1 MLRTVFAGFITVL
14 GLVAVVGCTGDDAQD
29 VAGTGGSTGGTQ
41 SGGATGGTGGS
52 SGANAGTGASG
63 STGAG
68 ASGGVSGSVGTGG
81 SGGVSGGVGGSAGV
95 SAGNGGSAGVAVAG
109 IGGGDAAG
117 SASIGGSAGVGGAT
131 GGAGNGSAG
140 AGGTTGGAGAA
151 SGGSAGTA
159 GSSGGGG
166 SAGSSGVT
174 THVFLLFGQS
184 NMAGYARATDADK
197 MENPRIR
204 VLGFDQCAAT
214 GRMNNQ
220 WDVAVPPLH
229 ECGPGAVGPG
239 DWFSKTLIQKLPAND
254 TILLVPCALSGQAI
268 SVFSKGTDKYTWM
281 VNRVKAAQQM
291 GGVVEGMLFHQGES
305 DCGNSGWPAKVKQL
319 VTDLRTDLAIGNVPF
334 LAGELPPASA
344 CNNHNPLV
352 NQLPSQ
358 ITNAH
363 VISAQG
369 LNLDPADT
377 QWNMHFGHDDTVELG
392 KRYEAKMAEL
402 LGL

>member
-1 MLRTVFAGFITVL
+1 MTKTALGRLLTAL
-14 GLVAVVGCTGDDAQD
+14 GLVVLGCAADDPRDATGS
-29 VAGTGGSTGGTQ
+29 GGSGGTLG
-41 SGGATGGTGGS
+41 SGATAGSGASGGS
-52 SGANAGTGASG
+52 SGSTAGTSQSG

-68 ASGGVSGSVGTGG
+68 ATGGTSGSTGAGATGGASGAGASGGTGG
-81 SGGVSGGVGGSAGV
+81 TAAAAGMGAGGSAG
-95 SAGNGGSAGVAVAG
+95 AATAGSAG
-109 IGGGDAAG
+109 AA
-117 SASIGGSAGVGGAT
+117 GAT
-131 GGAGNGSAG
+131 GGAGTGSGGEGG
-140 AGGTTGGAGAA
+140 ATGGGSGAGAA
-151 SGGSAGTA
+151 GSGGSAGT
-159 GSSGGGG
+159 GGAGG
-166 SAGSSGVT
+166 SAGSGVT
-174 THVFLLFGQS
+174 NHVFLLFGQS
-184 NMAGYARATDADK
+184 NMAGYARATAADK
-197 MENPRIR
+197 VEDPRIQ
-204 VLGFDQCAAT
+204 VLGFDGCAAT
-214 GRMNNQ
+214 GRVNNQ

-239 DWFSKTLIQKLPAND
+239 DWFSKTLIQKLPPSD
-254 TILLVPCALSGQAI
+254 KIYLVPCALSGQAV

-281 VNRVKAAQQM
+281 VDRVKSAQDM

-305 DCGNSGWPAKVKQL
+305 DCGNSAWPGKVKQL
-319 VTDLRTDLAIGNVPF
+319 VTDLRTDLGLGDVPF

-344 CNNHNPLV
+344 CGNHNPLV
-352 NQLPSQ
+352 NQLPGL